1 MCNCNFVLFQLH
13 FQTFL
18 YRMVTS
24 DNFEIA
30 GFVFI
35 GLHMLLIALDM
46 YDPDPSEMFALAM
59 TELNVFF
66 IVIFSVECV
75 MKLLAFRQYYICSFW
90 NHFDV
95 IVLTLC
101 ICGKFHNSGLINFIL
116 QSCIA
121 GK

>member
-1 MCNCNFVLFQLH
+1 
-13 FQTFL
+13 
-18 YRMVTS
+18 MVTS
-24 DNFEIA
+24 DNYEIA

-66 IVIFSVECV
+66 IVIFSVECA
-75 MKLLAFRQYYICSFW
+75 MKILAFRQYYIFSFW

-95 IVLTLC
+95 IVLALC
-101 ICGKFHNSGLINFIL
+101 ICGKCH
-116 QSCIA
+116 A
-121 GK
+121 

>member
-1 MCNCNFVLFQLH
+1 
-13 FQTFL
+13 
-18 YRMVTS
+18 MVTS

-59 TELNVFF
+59 TELNNFF
-66 IVIFSVECV
+66 IVIFFVECI
-75 MKLLAFRQYYICSFW
+75 MKILAFRQYFFLSFW

-95 IVLTLC
+95 IVVVLC
-101 ICGKFHNSGLINFIL
+101 ICGKLNF
-116 QSCIA
+116 
-121 GK
+121 

>member
-1 MCNCNFVLFQLH
+1 
-13 FQTFL
+13 
-18 YRMVTS
+18 MVTS

-66 IVIFSVECV
+66 IVIFTVECA
-75 MKLLAFRQYYICSFW
+75 MKILAFRQYYIFSFW

-95 IVLTLC
+95 IVLALC
-101 ICGKFHNSGLINFIL
+101 ISGKCFLD
-116 QSCIA
+116 
-121 GK
+121 